1 MKVINL
7 DGRRNVSGER
17 VRQVRTRKR
26 LTQADLT
33 GVILEQD
40 AISRIESGSRMVQDY
55 ELRALAE
62 VLGVTADWLM
72 EDDEK
77 HNHRPCRWLSF
88 NRNSPLF
95 LAGRVKRVSTT
106 CQLRKDCYLRPING
120 LTSGITNRSPSS
132 SSLSWLAIYS
142 TIWLSFFPSCLHNS
156 LCISTPGSG
165 ICI

>member
-1 MKVINL
+1 MRRSDVQLKVINL

-26 LTQADLT
+26 LTQADLAARVQTT

-72 EDDEK
+72 EDDE
-77 HNHRPCRWLSF
+77 NNYAVGFIS
-88 NRNSPLF
+88 
-95 LAGRVKRVSTT
+95 
-106 CQLRKDCYLRPING
+106 LRHFYFQGVRR
-120 LTSGITNRSPSS
+120 LTFCVFMGYYPPKKEE
-132 SSLSWLAIYS
+132 L
-142 TIWLSFFPSCLHNS
+142 PHEQ
-156 LCISTPGSG
+156 
-165 ICI
+165 